1 MMEKRIVIEG
11 ATNWFE
17 RLSNDLYLLDEI
29 TVEKRVSSDLISSIL
44 DWEHKTM
51 IFNLKYIY
59 MYNANHSR
67 MTRIDRYTFV
77 FYL

>member
-29 TVEKRVSSDLISSIL
+29 TVEKRVSSDLISSTL

-51 IFNLKYIY
+51 VFNLKYIY
-59 MYNANHSR
+59 IHNANHSR
-67 MTRIDRYTFV
+67 MTRIDYTFV